1 MSEKKLNT
9 AILGLDEEGL
19 ALLET
24 ACQTG
29 YFQIQAVADTN
40 TELANQIARK
50 YDCAA
55 YDDYRQLIV
64 QSQLDVLF
72 VAAPTHTCSEHIR
85 AAMKKNFN
93 ILKLNP
99 FARTFDEAA
108 QFVQTANQQKVTFAV
123 ANLQRF
129 EPALSHFREH
139 LRQIPKEHIYLV
151 TAICSCPERSRHDWH
166 RDPKLAGGGVLLYGG
181 YEIIDRIISNFSIP
195 QKVYSLNVNQA
206 PDKKQRL
213 YLTEETAVITMEFTD
228 RLIANIVA
236 SNTFGPAGQI
246 LKVYATDKILTLTNG
261 ALTVSNNQG
270 TVLKRFKGK
279 STCET
284 LTVKLLENFAKS
296 LIWPDRNSLVS
307 SAEDNLPN
315 MAVIEAA
322 YLSART
328 ATPEE
333 PARILQMAHKQPTS
347 IWPP

>member
-1 MSEKKLNT
+1 
-9 AILGLDEEGL
+9 
-19 ALLET
+19 
-24 ACQTG
+24 
-29 YFQIQAVADTN
+29 
-40 TELANQIARK
+40 
-50 YDCAA
+50 
-55 YDDYRQLIV
+55 
-64 QSQLDVLF
+64 
-72 VAAPTHTCSEHIR
+72 
-85 AAMKKNFN
+85 
-93 ILKLNP
+93 
-99 FARTFDEAA
+99 
-108 QFVQTANQQKVTFAV
+108 
-123 ANLQRF
+123 
-129 EPALSHFREH
+129 
-139 LRQIPKEHIYLV
+139 
-151 TAICSCPERSRHDWH
+151 
-166 RDPKLAGGGVLLYGG
+166 
-181 YEIIDRIISNFSIP
+181 
-195 QKVYSLNVNQA
+195 
-206 PDKKQRL
+206 
-213 YLTEETAVITMEFTD
+213 MEFTD

-296 LIWPDRNSLVS
+296 LISPAENALAS

-328 ATPEE
+328 AMPEE